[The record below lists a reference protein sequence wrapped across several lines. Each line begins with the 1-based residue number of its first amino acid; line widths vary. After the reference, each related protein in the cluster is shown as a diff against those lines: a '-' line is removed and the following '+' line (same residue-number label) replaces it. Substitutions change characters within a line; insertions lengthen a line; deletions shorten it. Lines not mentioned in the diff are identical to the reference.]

1 MEKNSHYRQDFFKN
15 LSVLRICEYKKWF
28 EEMGKDLKKDVL
40 GRIIE
45 FKEYTGKSLN
55 AFCAS
60 IGIAH
65 TTVFGQ
71 VNGDRALSLD
81 TVLKTVAAYDELSS
95 DWLLRGRGEMI
106 VANENISNANKYEE
120 RIEGLLET
128 IQILSDTIRVKSHII
143 DALQAE
149 LSQLK
154 NNAQEA

>member
-1 MEKNSHYRQDFFKN
+1 M
-15 LSVLRICEYKKWF
+15 
-28 EEMGKDLKKDVL
+28 KKDIKQEVL
-40 GRIIE
+40 ERLIE

-81 TVLKTVAAYDELSS
+81 TVLKTIAAYDELSS

-106 VANENISNANKYEE
+106 VANENVSNEKKSDD

-128 IQILSDTIRVKSHII
+128 IQILSETIRVKSRTI
-143 DALQAE
+143 DALNE
-149 LSQLK
+149 EISQLK
-154 NNAQEA
+154 KKVQEA

>member
-1 MEKNSHYRQDFFKN
+1 M
-15 LSVLRICEYKKWF
+15 
-28 EEMGKDLKKDVL
+28 KKDIKQEVL
-40 GRIIE
+40 ERLIE

-81 TVLKTVAAYDELSS
+81 TVLKTIAAYDELSS

-106 VANENISNANKYEE
+106 VANENISNENKSDD

-128 IQILSDTIRVKSHII
+128 IQILSETIRVKSRTI
-143 DALQAE
+143 DALNE
-149 LSQLK
+149 EISQLK
-154 NNAQEA
+154 KKVQEA

>member
-1 MEKNSHYRQDFFKN
+1 M
-15 LSVLRICEYKKWF
+15 
-28 EEMGKDLKKDVL
+28 KKDIKQEVL
-40 GRIIE
+40 ERLIE

-81 TVLKTVAAYDELSS
+81 TVLKTIAAYDELSS

-106 VANENISNANKYEE
+106 VSNENVSNENKSDD

-128 IQILSDTIRVKSHII
+128 IQILSETIRVKSRTI
-143 DALQAE
+143 DALNE
-149 LSQLK
+149 EISQLK
-154 NNAQEA
+154 KKVQEA

>member
-1 MEKNSHYRQDFFKN
+1 M
-15 LSVLRICEYKKWF
+15 
-28 EEMGKDLKKDVL
+28 KKDIKQEVL
-40 GRIIE
+40 ERLIE

-81 TVLKTVAAYDELSS
+81 TVLKTIAAYDELSS

-106 VANENISNANKYEE
+106 VANENVSNENKSDD

-128 IQILSDTIRVKSHII
+128 IQILSETIRVKSRTI
-143 DALQAE
+143 DALNE
-149 LSQLK
+149 EISQLK
-154 NNAQEA
+154 KKVQEA

>member
-1 MEKNSHYRQDFFKN
+1 M
-15 LSVLRICEYKKWF
+15 
-28 EEMGKDLKKDVL
+28 KKDIKQEVL
-40 GRIIE
+40 ERLIE

-81 TVLKTVAAYDELSS
+81 TVLKTIAAYDELSS

-106 VANENISNANKYEE
+106 VANENVSNENKSDD

-128 IQILSDTIRVKSHII
+128 IQILSETIRVKSRTI
-143 DALQAE
+143 DTLNE
-149 LSQLK
+149 EISQLK
-154 NNAQEA
+154 KKVQEA

>member
-1 MEKNSHYRQDFFKN
+1 M
-15 LSVLRICEYKKWF
+15 
-28 EEMGKDLKKDVL
+28 KKDIKQEVL
-40 GRIIE
+40 ERLIE

-81 TVLKTVAAYDELSS
+81 TVLKTIAAYDELSS

-106 VANENISNANKYEE
+106 VANENVSNENKSDD

-128 IQILSDTIRVKSHII
+128 IQILSETIRVKSRTI
-143 DALQAE
+143 DALNE
-149 LSQLK
+149 
-154 NNAQEA
+154 EI

>member
-1 MEKNSHYRQDFFKN
+1 M
-15 LSVLRICEYKKWF
+15 
-28 EEMGKDLKKDVL
+28 KKDIKQEVL
-40 GRIIE
+40 ERLIE

-81 TVLKTVAAYDELSS
+81 TVLKTIAAYDELSS

-106 VANENISNANKYEE
+106 VANENVSNENKSKD

-128 IQILSDTIRVKSHII
+128 IQILSETIRVKSRTI
-143 DALQAE
+143 DTLNE
-149 LSQLK
+149 EISQLK
-154 NNAQEA
+154 KKVQEA

>member
-1 MEKNSHYRQDFFKN
+1 MKNDIKQE
-15 LSVLRICEYKKWF
+15 VLER
-28 EEMGKDLKKDVL
+28 L
-40 GRIIE
+40 IE

-60 IGIAH
+60 IGIAY

-81 TVLKTVAAYDELSS
+81 TVLKTISAYDELSS

-106 VANENISNANKYEE
+106 VANENVSNENKSDD

-128 IQILSDTIRVKSHII
+128 IQILSETIRVKSRTI
-143 DALQAE
+143 DALNE
-149 LSQLK
+149 EISQLK
-154 NNAQEA
+154 KKVQEA

>member
-1 MEKNSHYRQDFFKN
+1 M
-15 LSVLRICEYKKWF
+15 
-28 EEMGKDLKKDVL
+28 KKDIKQEVL
-40 GRIIE
+40 ERLIE

-81 TVLKTVAAYDELSS
+81 TVLKTIAAYDELSS

-106 VANENISNANKYEE
+106 VANENVSNENKSDD
-120 RIEGLLET
+120 RIDGLLET
-128 IQILSDTIRVKSHII
+128 IQILSETIRVKSRTI
-143 DALQAE
+143 DALNE
-149 LSQLK
+149 EISQLK
-154 NNAQEA
+154 KKVQEA

>member
-1 MEKNSHYRQDFFKN
+1 M
-15 LSVLRICEYKKWF
+15 
-28 EEMGKDLKKDVL
+28 KKDIKQEVL
-40 GRIIE
+40 ERLIE

-81 TVLKTVAAYDELSS
+81 TVLKTIAAYDELSS

-106 VANENISNANKYEE
+106 VANENVSNENKSDD

-128 IQILSDTIRVKSHII
+128 IQILSETIMVKSRTI
-143 DALQAE
+143 DALNE
-149 LSQLK
+149 EISQLK
-154 NNAQEA
+154 KKVQEA

>member
-1 MEKNSHYRQDFFKN
+1 M
-15 LSVLRICEYKKWF
+15 
-28 EEMGKDLKKDVL
+28 KKDIKQEVL
-40 GRIIE
+40 ERLIE

-81 TVLKTVAAYDELSS
+81 TVLKTIAAYDELSS

-106 VANENISNANKYEE
+106 VANENVSNENKSDD

-128 IQILSDTIRVKSHII
+128 IQILSETIRVKSRTI
-143 DALQAE
+143 DALNE
-149 LSQLK
+149 EISQLK
-154 NNAQEA
+154 KKVQVA

>member
-1 MEKNSHYRQDFFKN
+1 M
-15 LSVLRICEYKKWF
+15 
-28 EEMGKDLKKDVL
+28 KKDIKQEVL
-40 GRIIE
+40 ERLIE

-81 TVLKTVAAYDELSS
+81 TVLKTIAAYDELSS

-106 VANENISNANKYEE
+106 VANENVSNENKSDN

-128 IQILSDTIRVKSHII
+128 IQILSETIRVKSRTI
-143 DALQAE
+143 DALNE
-149 LSQLK
+149 EISQLK
-154 NNAQEA
+154 KKVQEA